1 MPNPSSVIQVDYEKY
16 FRFNGRILA
25 KAIMEECMLESYF
38 VSSVYKMII
47 GQTLRFKD
55 LQEIDNN
62 LYTGLNLCLLPSS
75 DVEEL
80 EETFSID

>member
-1 MPNPSSVIQVDYEKY
+1 
-16 FRFNGRILA
+16 
-25 KAIMEECMLESYF
+25 MLESYF

-47 GQTLRFKD
+47 GQTLSFKD

-62 LYTGLNLCLLPSS
+62 LYTGLNWCLLPSS